1 VYLQEAAMTD
11 LRDNIIPD
19 KNTEPAKND
28 PVETDDAL
36 DVGGFLFKTKED
48 ADKARVDA
56 RKIEYLESHVKLN
69 SLANIKTVYTKSIQ
83 NKVFGTPLGWSFLSF
98 LRRQIMIQG
107 GDLSD
112 MPSIELKHIYTHTTS
127 PDDYVP
133 KEIVKEKPEKKKSP
147 KFLQYSLFLNIF
159 LIILVIAM
167 FLIAASNSSTTVL
180 NYKETIT
187 DEYEAWEE
195 ELAEREKA
203 VKEKEKEL
211 GIESK
216 KDFRN
221 SSEEK

>member
-1 VYLQEAAMTD
+1 MADM
-11 LRDNIIPD
+11 RDNIIED
-19 KNTEPAKND
+19 NNTKAPKDN
-28 PVETDDAL
+28 PVETDNSL

-98 LRRQIMIQG
+98 LRRQVMIQG

-112 MPSIELKHIYTHTTS
+112 MPCIELKHIYTHTTS

-133 KEIVKEKPEKKKSP
+133 KKIVKEAPKKKSNF

-159 LIILVIAM
+159 LIILVVVM
-167 FLIAASNSSTTVL
+167 FLIAASNNSTTVL

-195 ELAEREKA
+195 ELSEREKA

-216 KDFRN
+216 KDFRS
-221 SSEEK
+221 SSEDE

>member
-1 VYLQEAAMTD
+1 MANDKEIKKA
-11 LRDNIIPD
+11 DN
-19 KNTEPAKND
+19 NTEPVKDN
-28 PVETDDAL
+28 PVETDNSL

-98 LRRQIMIQG
+98 LRRQVMIQG

-112 MPSIELKHIYTHTTS
+112 MPNIELKHIYTHTTS

-133 KEIVKEKPEKKKSP
+133 KEIVKEKPKKKTNHN
-147 KFLQYSLFLNIF
+147 FLKYSLFVNIF
-159 LIILVIAM
+159 LVILVICM
-167 FLIAASNSSTTVL
+167 FLIAASNNSTTVL

-195 ELAEREKA
+195 ELTEREKA

-216 KDFRN
+216 PDFN
-221 SSEEK
+221 TSSQSQ

>member
-1 VYLQEAAMTD
+1 MAEVQ
-11 LRDNIIPD
+11 DN
-19 KNTEPAKND
+19 KNTENNTVPAKEN
-28 PVETDDAL
+28 PVETDNSL

-98 LRRQIMIQG
+98 LRRQVMIQG

-112 MPSIELKHIYTHTTS
+112 MPNIELKHIYTHTSS

-133 KEIVKEKPEKKKSP
+133 KEVVKEEPKKNANF
-147 KFLQYSLFLNIF
+147 KFFKYSLFLNIF
-159 LIILVIAM
+159 LIILVIGM
-167 FLIAASNSSTTVL
+167 FLIAASNNSTTVL

-195 ELAEREKA
+195 ELTEREKA

-216 KDFRN
+216 PDFKEN
-221 SSEEK
+221 SESE